1 MDGSQGLSYTRA
13 RALLLLAGLGI
24 LVLLAALLYVRRVDT
39 VEVAATL
46 LFIPV
51 FVALVFGGIPGGVV
65 AGALSGLGY
74 VALRYPAIE
83 VLGFGSLFGVIASR
97 FVAFV
102 AFGGIGGWA
111 NRQLESSLTKLE
123 LYDQIDDDTGLY
135 NARFFVQDTDLE
147 VSRSQRYQT
156 LFSVTVVDFPA
167 EALDRLSSRQR
178 KATLRELGRLLRESV
193 RTVDRAVHAGAGD
206 RHRIA
211 IVLPETGREGA
222 RIFSERLADRLHE
235 FLQIRGAKLD
245 RSAVGRVAL
254 TYPDE
259 QDRLIAMRDEF
270 AAIERAEHP
279 EAAQSSS

>member
-1 MDGSQGLSYTRA
+1 MLV
-13 RALLLLAGLGI
+13 LLAGLGI
-24 LVLLAALLYVRRVDT
+24 LLLLAALLYVRRVDT

-51 FVALVFGGIPGGVV
+51 FIAFVFGGVLGGVAV
-65 AGALSGLGY
+65 GVLSGFGY

-83 VLGFGSLFGVIASR
+83 VLGFGSLFGVISSR
-97 FVAFV
+97 FLAFV

-123 LYDQIDDDTGLY
+123 LYDQIDDATGLY

-156 LFSVTVVDFPA
+156 LFSVTVVDVPA
-167 EALDRLSSRQR
+167 AVFDALGGRRR
-178 KATLRELGRLLRESV
+178 KATLRELGRLLRESI
-193 RTVDRAVHAGAGD
+193 RTVDRAIHARTGD

-211 IVLPETGREGA
+211 VVLPETGAEGA
-222 RIFSERLADRLHE
+222 RIFSERLADRVHE
-235 FLQIRGAKLD
+235 FLEGRGARLD
-245 RSAVGRVAL
+245 RAAVGRSAF
-254 TYPDE
+254 TYPEDE
-259 QDRLIAMRDEF
+259 EHLTAMREEF
-270 AAIERAEHP
+270 VAIERAEHP

>member
-1 MDGSQGLSYTRA
+1 MDRPRGLSYARA
-13 RALLLLAGLGI
+13 RLFVLLAGLGI

-51 FVALVFGGIPGGVV
+51 FVAFVFGGVLGGVV

-123 LYDQIDDDTGLY
+123 LYDQIDDATGLY

-156 LFSVTVVDFPA
+156 LFSITAVDFPA
-167 EALDRLSSRQR
+167 EALDRLGGRQR

-193 RTVDRAVHAGAGD
+193 RTVDRAIHARTGD

-211 IVLPETGREGA
+211 VVLPETGTEGA

-235 FLQIRGAKLD
+235 FLEGRGARLD
-245 RSAVGRVAL
+245 RAAVGQIAF

-259 QDRLIAMRDEF
+259 EDRLTTMREEF

-279 EAAQSSS
+279 EATQSPS

>member
-1 MDGSQGLSYTRA
+1 MNGPQGVSYTRA
-13 RALLLLAGLGI
+13 RLLVLLAGLGI

-51 FVALVFGGIPGGVV
+51 FVAFVFGGILGGVV
-65 AGALSGLGY
+65 AGILAGFGY
-74 VALRYPAIE
+74 VALRYEAIE
-83 VLGFGSLFGVIASR
+83 VLGLGTLFGVISSR

-123 LYDQIDDDTGLY
+123 LYDQIDDATGLY

-147 VSRSQRYQT
+147 VSRAQRYRT
-156 LFSVTVVDFPA
+156 LFSVTVVDLPA
-167 EALDRLSSRQR
+167 KAFDGLSGRQR
-178 KATLRELGRLLRESV
+178 KGTLRELGRLLRESV
-193 RTVDRAVHAGAGD
+193 RTVDRAIYSQAGG

-211 IVLPETGREGA
+211 VVLPETGSEGA

-235 FLQIRGAKLD
+235 FLEGRGARIARTD
-245 RSAVGRVAL
+245 VGQSAL
-254 TYPDE
+254 TYPDDE
-259 QDRLIAMRDEF
+259 DRLGAMRDEF
-270 AAIERAEHP
+270 AEIERAEHP
-279 EAAQSSS
+279 EATQPSA

>member
-1 MDGSQGLSYTRA
+1 MDRPRGLSYARA
-13 RALLLLAGLGI
+13 RLLVLLAGLGI
-24 LVLLAALLYVRRVDT
+24 LLLLAGLLYVRRVDT

-51 FVALVFGGIPGGVV
+51 FVAFVFGGILGGVV

-83 VLGFGSLFGVIASR
+83 VLGFGSLFGVISSR
-97 FVAFV
+97 FLAFV

-123 LYDQIDDDTGLY
+123 LFDQIDDATGLY

-156 LFSVTVVDFPA
+156 LFSVTIVDFPV
-167 EALDRLSSRQR
+167 EALDRLGGRQR

-193 RTVDRAVHAGAGD
+193 RTVDRAIHALAGD

-211 IVLPETGREGA
+211 VVLPETGTEGA

-235 FLQIRGAKLD
+235 FLEGRGAKLD
-245 RSAVGRVAL
+245 RDAVRQVAF

-259 QDRLIAMRDEF
+259 EDRLIAMRDEF

-279 EAAQSSS
+279 EAAQASP